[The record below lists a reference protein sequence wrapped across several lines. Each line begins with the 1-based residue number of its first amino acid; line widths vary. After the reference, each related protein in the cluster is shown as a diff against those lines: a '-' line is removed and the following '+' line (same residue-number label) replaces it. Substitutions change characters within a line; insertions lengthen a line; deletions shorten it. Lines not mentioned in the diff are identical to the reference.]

1 MCFRVHA
8 GTMNTPTP
16 AASSNWSRRRL
27 LRTAFCSSTL
37 LGLNIGRGAVNAGD
51 AAEEGDLHWL
61 ALGDFGSMEPA
72 QEAVA
77 KGMRKYAADLNLKT
91 EGLLLL
97 GDNFYK
103 PMPGGLDAPRWKSG
117 FEDMYPAS
125 AFPGPCHVVLGNHDY
140 HDNRGGE
147 QVQIAYSKTP
157 GTRWSLPSKWYRVDS
172 AWVTFLFIDTNFRAL
187 SGLKDAKTG
196 KIKPSLTAE
205 EENEQMA
212 WLKAELAKPR
222 SPWTIVVG
230 HHPVYSNG
238 GAHGD
243 SKSLVKDLA
252 PLLQEHGV
260 QMYLC
265 GHDHD
270 MQHLELEGQKT
281 SFVLSGGGGAR
292 IRPTKN
298 LPRGPFSKDLY
309 GFTHLQIGKE
319 RMVVRHIDPNGKQL
333 HAFEKAPDGSFKVL
347 A

>member
-1 MCFRVHA
+1 MK
-8 GTMNTPTP
+8 PSE
-16 AASSNWSRRRL
+16 SSNWSRRRL

-37 LGLNIGRGAVNAGD
+37 LGLNVGRSVVNA
-51 AAEEGDLHWL
+51 AEASASEDLHWL
-61 ALGDFGSMEPA
+61 AIGDFGSMEPA

-77 KGMRKYAADLNLKT
+77 KGMQRYVADLKVKP

-103 PMPGGLDAPRWKSG
+103 PMPGGLNAPRWKTG

-125 AFPGPCHVVLGNHDY
+125 SFPGPCPAVLGNHDY

-147 QVQIAYSKTP
+147 LVQIGYSKQG
-157 GTRWSLPSKWYRVDS
+157 GTRWTMPSKWYRMDFPL
-172 AWVTFLFIDTNFRAL
+172 VTFLFLDTNLRAVSGTKDEK
-187 SGLKDAKTG
+187 SGLAR
-196 KIKPSLTAE
+196 PSLSEQE
-205 EENEQMA
+205 EKEQMA

-222 SPWTIVVG
+222 SPWTVCVG

-243 SKSLVKDLA
+243 TKSLVADLA

-260 QMYLC
+260 QIYLC

-281 SFVLSGGGGAR
+281 SFVVSGGGGAR
-292 IRPTKN
+292 IRPTKD

-319 RMVVRHIDPNGKQL
+319 RIIARHVDPNGKQI
-333 HAFEKAPDGSFKVL
+333 HAFEKMPDGGFKVL
-347 A
+347 G